1 MSDAV
6 KNAKEKTKKMTT
18 GYRKAR
24 RNLRAAMKYG
34 TNKQQA
40 TCQDRHDK
48 WKAKMDAAKDE
59 LKKAR
64 EENPS
69 KWGTAAKLTTAVVV
83 IIGLGIGV
91 ASMMNGNGEVEPA
104 TDTV

>member
-1 MSDAV
+1 
-6 KNAKEKTKKMTT
+6 
-18 GYRKAR
+18 
-24 RNLRAAMKYG
+24 
-34 TNKQQA
+34 
-40 TCQDRHDK
+40 
-48 WKAKMDAAKDE
+48 MDAAKDE